1 MQANASV
8 AIIQLDEI
16 ADISKSLCIVEFQA
30 PDITGEGRS
39 IMGLRVR
46 KSIQICKGVRLN
58 LGTTGA
64 SLSFGTKGLRH
75 TIHTSGRRTTS
86 VGIPGTGIS
95 YVKTHG
101 TGKKQT
107 TGKTSTGRTTA
118 GNPTAY
124 TGNDSFKVEAYNN
137 LINTL
142 RGIHKTC
149 DEPVNW
155 SELKNSSE
163 PFSKG
168 AIGPRQ
174 AQALQEL
181 NAYKPGFFQKLTSGD
196 KRKELEKAVQLA
208 AAEDAED
215 YENWQKLVVL
225 ADRVLSGDL
234 DAYMDVIDQM
244 NPLGDLVDFGTDFEF
259 GADNP
264 SAIEVEFKVKT
275 ETVVPQY
282 TLSLTKTGKLSQK
295 EMTKTAYYDLVQDF
309 VCSCTIRIARDIF
322 ALLPVKTVVV
332 HAVENGI
339 NTETGRQEEMTILSV
354 LFERDIL
361 NGLYFENIDPSD
373 AMNNFLH
380 NMRFQKTAG
389 FKPVARVENY

>member
-1 MQANASV
+1 
-8 AIIQLDEI
+8 
-16 ADISKSLCIVEFQA
+16 
-30 PDITGEGRS
+30 
-39 IMGLRVR
+39 MGLRVR

-64 SLSFGTKGLRH
+64 SVSFGTKGLRH

-107 TGKTSTGRTTA
+107 SGKSTTGYSA
-118 GNPTAY
+118 AN
-124 TGNDSFKVEAYNN
+124 TGNDAIRLQEYNN
-137 LINTL
+137 LIETL

-149 DEPVNW
+149 DEYVDWNA
-155 SELKNSSE
+155 LKTSPE
-163 PFSKG
+163 PFAPG
-168 AIGPRQ
+168 TIGPRQ

-181 NAYKPGFFQKLTSGD
+181 NAYKPGFFQKLAGGD
-196 KRKELEKAVQLA
+196 KRKELERAVEQA

-215 YENWQKLVVL
+215 YENWRKLVAL
-225 ADRVLSGDL
+225 SDRVLSGDI
-234 DAYMDVIDQM
+234 DAYMEVIGQM
-244 NPLGDLVDFGTDFEF
+244 NPLGDLLDFGSDFEI
-259 GADNP
+259 GTDNP
-264 SAIEVEFKVKT
+264 SAIEVEFRVKT
-275 ETVVPQY
+275 DTVVPKY
-282 TLSLTKTGKLSQK
+282 TLSLTKTGKVSQK
-295 EMTKTAYYDLVQDF
+295 EMGKTAYYDLVQDF

-339 NTETGRQEEMTILSV
+339 NTETGRQEDITILSV

-380 NMRFQKTAG
+380 NMRFQKTTG
-389 FKPVARVENY
+389 FKPVARVELY